1 MEVPWRIETRLSEV
15 KKRMGDEE
23 AGRTCPSGAWQEALT
38 KATHQLGWGMQEVGR
53 HDGARV
59 GRKPTGQRG

>member
-1 MEVPWRIETRLSEV
+1 
-15 KKRMGDEE
+15 MGDEE